1 MGACLGDLIA
11 DPSGITLVASPLGRA
26 AATARIVAEVVG
38 IPAERCRFEPRL
50 MEVAVG
56 DWEGLDHAEIER
68 REPELVRRHPHH
80 GWYLH
85 APGGERYAAA
95 LDRAGTWLRGLD
107 EARQLIVVAH
117 GMIGKILRGFYGG
130 LDEAGSMAL
139 SNRQGVV
146 YRFHRG
152 QIDEIVSGLP
162 ED

>member
-11 DPSGITLVASPLGRA
+11 DSSGVTLVASPLGRA
-26 AATARIVAEVVG
+26 AATARIVAEAIG
-38 IPAERCRFEPRL
+38 IPVERCRFEPRL

-56 DWEGLDHAEIER
+56 DWEGLDHGEIER
-68 REPELVRRHPHH
+68 REPDLVRRHPHH

-95 LDRAGTWLRGLD
+95 LDRAGTWLRSLD
-107 EARQLIVVAH
+107 ETTPLVAVAH
-117 GMIGKILRGFYGG
+117 GMIGKILRGFYSG

-139 SNRQGVV
+139 SNRQDAV

-152 QIDEIVSGLP
+152 QVDEIACAAS